1 MSKSRAK
8 NLARQPEL
16 GEEIPETERRGAVL
30 ALSHSQLLRVR
41 TRTTT
46 LAVLPESSPAGSPV
60 WADR

>member
-1 MSKSRAK
+1 MD
-8 NLARQPEL
+8 
-16 GEEIPETERRGAVL
+16 GDIERRGAVL